1 MIPGRIQRL
10 LERQQ
15 ASYRLVRHRPTRT
28 LLQAAAASD
37 IDTRQLV
44 RAVLL
49 ADEQGLLMAV
59 LPAEHILDFAA
70 LEALLGRKLAPV
82 PVEQLH
88 QVFSDC
94 EPRCCPP
101 AAAAYGLDA
110 VLDEQVD
117 TRSEVFFEPGNHS
130 SLIRIDGAE
139 FRRLL
144 GEPRCARFSS
154 PVGALDDDAGSRPDT
169 AVRRFTP
176 AGARPTVESIHELP
190 PIPTS
195 AARLLELAADA
206 RAGAAE
212 LAEVIQCD
220 APLTATILRY
230 ANSPLYGFAGRITDV
245 KGAIARVLGFD
256 FVLNLALGIS
266 IGRTLRV
273 PADGPLGLDAFW
285 RHSVYCAALVERLGT
300 AVAPELR
307 PRRGTAHVAGL
318 LHDIGLVM
326 LGEAF
331 QAEFFLLNRYLRAHP
346 DTPLQ
351 AIEQRIIGVGHEQ
364 IGAWLLQSWGLP
376 PELVTAARHHHDPE
390 YWGPHAVY
398 PQLVLIANRLL
409 AGAGILCGESA
420 ELPQFSL
427 QALGLTEPVLE
438 KLLEEVLGRR
448 DELEELARQAA

>member
-10 LERQQ
+10 LEQHQ

-28 LLQAAAASD
+28 LLQAAAASE

-70 LEALLGRKLAPV
+70 IEALLGRKLSPV

-101 AAAAYGLDA
+101 AAAAYGLEA
-110 VLDEQVD
+110 ILDEQVD
-117 TRSEVFFEPGNHS
+117 TGGEIFFEAGSHS
-130 SLIRIDGAE
+130 SLIRIDGPE
-139 FRRLL
+139 FRHLL
-144 GEPRCARFSS
+144 GEPRRGRFSS
-154 PVGALDDDAGSRPDT
+154 PVGILDAAGHAPDH

-176 AGARPTVESIHELP
+176 GGLRRTVESIHELP
-190 PIPTS
+190 SIPAS
-195 AARLLELAADA
+195 AARLLELAADPH
-206 RAGAAE
+206 AGAAE
-212 LAEVIQCD
+212 LAEVIQQD

-230 ANSPLYGFAGRITDV
+230 ANSPMYGFTGRITDV

-256 FVLNLALGIS
+256 FVLNLALGMS

-273 PADGPLGLDAFW
+273 PPDGPLGLDAFW

-346 DTPLQ
+346 ETPVQ
-351 AIEQRIIGVGHEQ
+351 AVEQRIIGVGHEQ

-376 PELVTAARHHHDPE
+376 DELVAAARHHHDPE

-409 AGAGILCGESA
+409 TRTGIACGESG

-427 QALGLTEPVLE
+427 QALGLTEPVL
-438 KLLEEVLGRR
+438 KNLMEEVLGRR
-448 DELEELARQAA
+448 EELEELARQAA